1 MEFINIRV
9 AVRAPVA
16 GESLGGVALA
26 GQAGAGGSAVK
37 GVRPAYFPERRGFEE
52 TTVYDRA
59 LLQPGDEIRGP
70 GGGGRGRLHAGDRP
84 RRHRAGG
91 GDRQHRGDAAVSAKL
106 DAVTL
111 EVLWTRLISV
121 VDEAAKAIVRTSF
134 STLSNEA
141 NDFACML
148 TDARGYAL
156 AQNSGSIPSFIG
168 TLPATVRHF
177 LREMGAERMQPGDV
191 LITNDAW
198 MGTGHMSDVS
208 VLKPI
213 FHQGRLVAFSATTSH
228 MPDIGGRIRAIE
240 AREIF
245 EEGLH
250 IPLTKLVHAGRQ
262 DDTLIQ
268 LIRANVRTPDQTMG
282 DIWAQASANELMERR
297 VNALMDDYQLDG
309 LGELGDELFARSEG
323 AMREAIRAVPNGTYR
338 YAFTTDG
345 TSVPF
350 EFKIAL
356 TVAGDEIVADYT
368 GTSPQQPRAIN
379 CVMAYTYAMTA
390 YAVRCALL
398 PGLANNEGMFRPIKV
413 VAPEGSLLNP
423 RFPAAVV
430 SRATTG
436 HYVPALVLGALHR
449 VIPERVMAG
458 AGSPLWALSQSSTRE
473 DGKPYTTVL
482 FFNGGMGATPV
493 KDGENVLSWPSNIS
507 STPVEVAE
515 RNSPL
520 FFHYKRMRAGS
531 GGGGRYRGGLG
542 PGHPDREPLA
552 PAHRAERDGRA
563 DEVSGAGPGRR
574 RRWRPRRRP
583 HQRQA
588 RRQPQAVRA
597 GARRPRAGQHAGRR
611 RLRPGPRAR
620 RRTGA
625 KPIARSATSPGR
637 ARRTHDERRSD
648 DDARYAAEEH
658 GEVSGGPA

>member
-1 MEFINIRV
+1 M
-9 AVRAPVA
+9 
-16 GESLGGVALA
+16 
-26 GQAGAGGSAVK
+26 
-37 GVRPAYFPERRGFEE
+37 
-52 TTVYDRA
+52 
-59 LLQPGDEIRGP
+59 
-70 GGGGRGRLHAGDRP
+70 
-84 RRHRAGG
+84 
-91 GDRQHRGDAAVSAKL
+91 SAKL

-111 EVLWTRLISV
+111 EVLWTRIISV

-141 NDFACML
+141 NDFACIL
-148 TDARGYAL
+148 TDARGNAL

-213 FHQGRLVAFSATTSH
+213 FHRDRLVAFSATTSH

-240 AREIF
+240 AREVF

-250 IPLTKLVHAGRQ
+250 IPLARLVHAGRV
-262 DDTLIQ
+262 DDTLVT

-282 DIWAQASANELMERR
+282 DIWAQVSANELMERR
-297 VNALMDDYQLDG
+297 VKALMDDYALAS
-309 LGELGDELFARSEG
+309 LAELGDELFARSER
-323 AMREAIRAVPNGTYR
+323 AMREAIRTVPSGTYR
-338 YAFTTDG
+338 YGFKTDG
-345 TSVPF
+345 TGAPF
-350 EFKIAL
+350 EFRLAL
-356 TVAGDEIVADYT
+356 TVAGDEIVADFA

-379 CVMAYTYAMTA
+379 CVLAYTYAMTA

-398 PGLANNEGMFRPIKV
+398 PGLPNNEGMYRPVKV
-413 VAPEGSLLNP
+413 QAPEGSLLNP

-436 HYVPALVLGALHR
+436 HYVPALVLGALHQ

-458 AGSPLWALSQSSTRE
+458 VGSPLWAVSQSGTRD

-520 FFHYKRMRAGS
+520 FFHYKRMRPAS
-531 GGGGRYRGGLG
+531 GGRGRFRGGLG
-542 PGHPDREPLA
+542 QDILIESQSPRPIVVSLM
-552 PAHRAERDGRA
+552 AERTAFPAPGLAGGGPGGRGDVRINGRRVNNRIQHVLERGDRVLVSTPGGGGYGPAGKRDRALAARDRALGYVGRA
-563 DEVSGAGPGRR
+563 KAA
-574 RRWRPRRRP
+574 PRS
-583 HQRQA
+583 
-588 RRQPQAVRA
+588 RRQ
-597 GARRPRAGQHAGRR
+597 
-611 RLRPGPRAR
+611 
-620 RRTGA
+620 
-625 KPIARSATSPGR
+625 S
-637 ARRTHDERRSD
+637 
-648 DDARYAAEEH
+648 
-658 GEVSGGPA
+658 

>member
-1 MEFINIRV
+1 
-9 AVRAPVA
+9 
-16 GESLGGVALA
+16 
-26 GQAGAGGSAVK
+26 
-37 GVRPAYFPERRGFEE
+37 
-52 TTVYDRA
+52 
-59 LLQPGDEIRGP
+59 
-70 GGGGRGRLHAGDRP
+70 
-84 RRHRAGG
+84 
-91 GDRQHRGDAAVSAKL
+91 VSAKL

-111 EVLWTRLISV
+111 EVLWTRIISV

-213 FHQGRLVAFSATTSH
+213 FHRDKLVAFSATTSH

-297 VNALMDDYQLDG
+297 INALMDDYGLDG
-309 LGELGDELFARSEG
+309 LTELGDELFARSEG
-323 AMREAIRAVPNGTYR
+323 AMREAIRAVPDGTYR

-345 TSVPF
+345 TGVPF

-542 PGHPDREPLA
+542 QDILIESRSPRPIVLSVMAERTRYPAPGLAGGGDGGRGDVRINGKRVDNRKQYVLERGDRVLVSTPGGGGYGPAGRRDRSLTERDRELGYVA
-552 PAHRAERDGRA
+552 KR
-563 DEVSGAGPGRR
+563 PGRR
-574 RRWRPRRRP
+574 V
-583 HQRQA
+583 A
-588 RRQPQAVRA
+588 RTKR
-597 GARRPRAGQHAGRR
+597 
-611 RLRPGPRAR
+611 
-620 RRTGA
+620 
-625 KPIARSATSPGR
+625 
-637 ARRTHDERRSD
+637 
-648 DDARYAAEEH
+648 
-658 GEVSGGPA
+658 

>member
-1 MEFINIRV
+1 M
-9 AVRAPVA
+9 
-16 GESLGGVALA
+16 
-26 GQAGAGGSAVK
+26 SA
-37 GVRPAYFPERRGFEE
+37 A
-52 TTVYDRA
+52 
-59 LLQPGDEIRGP
+59 
-70 GGGGRGRLHAGDRP
+70 
-84 RRHRAGG
+84 
-91 GDRQHRGDAAVSAKL
+91 L

-141 NDFACML
+141 NDFACVL

-168 TLPATVRHF
+168 CLPATVRHF
-177 LREMGAERMQPGDV
+177 LQELGPAAMHPGDV

-198 MGTGHMSDVS
+198 KGTGHMSDVS

-213 FHQGRLVAFSATTSH
+213 FHRGELVAFSATTSH

-250 IPLTKLVHAGRQ
+250 IPLTHLVRAGRV
-262 DDTLIQ
+262 DDTLVA

-297 VNALMDDYQLDG
+297 VGALMDDYG
-309 LGELGDELFARSEG
+309 LMTLTELADELFARSEG
-323 AMREAIRAVPNGTYR
+323 AMRAAIRAVPDGTYR
-338 YAFTTDG
+338 YAFRTDG
-345 TSVPF
+345 TGAPF

-356 TVAGDEIVADYT
+356 TVAGDEIVADYA

-379 CVMAYTYAMTA
+379 CVLAYTFAMTA
-390 YAVRCALL
+390 YAIRCALL
-398 PGLANNEGMFRPIKV
+398 PGLPNNEGMYRPIGV
-413 VAPEGSLLNP
+413 RAPEGSLLNP
-423 RFPAAVV
+423 KFPAAVV

-436 HYVPALVLGALHR
+436 HYVPALVLGALHQ

-458 AGSPLWALSQSSTRE
+458 VGSPLWALSQSGTRD

-493 KDGENVLSWPSNIS
+493 KDGEHVLSWPSNIS

-520 FFHYKRMRAGS
+520 FFHYKRMRPDS
-531 GGGGRYRGGLG
+531 GGAGRFRGGLG
-542 PGHPDREPLA
+542 QDVLIESQSPRPIVVSFM
-552 PAHRAERDGRA
+552 AERTAFPAPGLAGGGAGGRGDVRVNGRRVDNRKQHVLERGDRVLVRTPGGGGYGPARARDPKLTARDRRMGYAGRA
-563 DEVSGAGPGRR
+563 KPAG
-574 RRWRPRRRP
+574 
-583 HQRQA
+583 
-588 RRQPQAVRA
+588 
-597 GARRPRAGQHAGRR
+597 
-611 RLRPGPRAR
+611 
-620 RRTGA
+620 
-625 KPIARSATSPGR
+625 S
-637 ARRTHDERRSD
+637 
-648 DDARYAAEEH
+648 
-658 GEVSGGPA
+658 

>member
-1 MEFINIRV
+1 M
-9 AVRAPVA
+9 
-16 GESLGGVALA
+16 
-26 GQAGAGGSAVK
+26 
-37 GVRPAYFPERRGFEE
+37 
-52 TTVYDRA
+52 TTAR
-59 LLQPGDEIRGP
+59 
-70 GGGGRGRLHAGDRP
+70 
-84 RRHRAGG
+84 
-91 GDRQHRGDAAVSAKL
+91 L

-111 EVLWTRLISV
+111 EVLWTRISSV

-141 NDFACML
+141 NDFACVL
-148 TDARGYAL
+148 TDARGRAL

-177 LREMGAERMQPGDV
+177 LRELGADSMKPGDV

-208 VLKPI
+208 LLKPI
-213 FHQGRLVAFSATTSH
+213 FHRARLVAVAAPTSH

-250 IPLTKLVHAGRQ
+250 IPLARLVRDGRV
-262 DDTLIQ
+262 DDTMVA

-282 DIWAQASANELMERR
+282 DIWAQVSANELMERR
-297 VNALMDDYQLDG
+297 VRALMGDYG
-309 LGELGDELFARSEG
+309 LETLAALGDELFARSER
-323 AMREAIRAVPNGTYR
+323 AMRDAIRAVPDGTYR
-338 YAFTTDG
+338 YGFRTDG
-345 TSVPF
+345 TGAPF
-350 EFKIAL
+350 EFRIAL
-356 TVAGDEIVADYT
+356 TVAGDDIVADYT

-379 CVMAYTYAMTA
+379 CVLAYTYAMTA

-398 PGLANNEGMFRPIKV
+398 PGLPNSEGMYRPIRV

-449 VIPERVMAG
+449 VIPERVMAS

-520 FFHYKRMRAGS
+520 FFHYKRMRSGS
-531 GGGGRYRGGLG
+531 GGAGRFRGGLG
-542 PGHPDREPLA
+542 QDILIESRSARPIVLSVM
-552 PAHRAERDGRA
+552 AERTKFPAPGLAGGAAGGRGDVRINGRGIDNRRQHVLERGDRVLVRTPGGGGYGRSRA
-563 DEVSGAGPGRR
+563 RDRALIERDRALGYVSG
-574 RRWRPRRRP
+574 RPRRRP
-583 HQRQA
+583 
-588 RRQPQAVRA
+588 
-597 GARRPRAGQHAGRR
+597 PRAGR
-611 RLRPGPRAR
+611 
-620 RRTGA
+620 
-625 KPIARSATSPGR
+625 
-637 ARRTHDERRSD
+637 
-648 DDARYAAEEH
+648 
-658 GEVSGGPA
+658 

>member
-1 MEFINIRV
+1 
-9 AVRAPVA
+9 
-16 GESLGGVALA
+16 
-26 GQAGAGGSAVK
+26 
-37 GVRPAYFPERRGFEE
+37 
-52 TTVYDRA
+52 
-59 LLQPGDEIRGP
+59 
-70 GGGGRGRLHAGDRP
+70 
-84 RRHRAGG
+84 
-91 GDRQHRGDAAVSAKL
+91 VSAKL

-213 FHQGRLVAFSATTSH
+213 FHAGRLVAFSATTSH

-297 VNALMDDYQLDG
+297 VNALMDDYGLDG
-309 LGELGDELFARSEG
+309 LAELGDELFARSEG
-323 AMREAIRAVPNGTYR
+323 AMREAIRAVPDGTYR

-345 TSVPF
+345 TGVPF

-542 PGHPDREPLA
+542 QDILIESRSPRPIVLSVM
-552 PAHRAERDGRA
+552 AERTKYPAPGLA
-563 DEVSGAGPGRR
+563 GGGAGGRGDVRINGKRVDNRKQYVLERGDRVLVSTPGGGGYG
-574 RRWRPRRRP
+574 P
-583 HQRQA
+583 A
-588 RRQPQAVRA
+588 RARD
-597 GARRPRAGQHAGRR
+597 GARVQADRALGYV
-611 RLRPGPRAR
+611 
-620 RRTGA
+620 
-625 KPIARSATSPGR
+625 PGR
-637 ARRTHDERRSD
+637 ARPTQRRSKE
-648 DDARYAAEEH
+648 R
-658 GEVSGGPA
+658 